1 MSDSLDNLLKDFSK
15 EEILEA
21 YTKALDNSEEEDF
34 WKDKIL
40 PYLDA
45 ILSVLKPLQKQNL
58 LFNPEGKKEKILTPE
73 LFFRWADLVCLR
85 QIAFILESSNEK
97 NTLVRTEYKNMP
109 YTQIDLETL
118 GKYLSSYGVNL
129 SDENSLDFPV
139 SNYNLHTGML
149 TTIKT
154 LIK

>member
-1 MSDSLDNLLKDFSK
+1 MAKLLSELLENSSP
-15 EEILEA
+15 EEIIKA
-21 YTKALDNSEEEDF
+21 YKSALDISEEEDF
-34 WKDKIL
+34 WKEKII
-40 PYLDA
+40 PYIDA

-58 LFNPEGKKEKILTPE
+58 LFTPEGKRAEVLTSE

-85 QIAFILESSNEK
+85 QIAFILESSNEQ
-97 NTLVRTEYKNMP
+97 NRLVKTEYENMP

-129 SDENSLDFPV
+129 SDENSLDFPI

-154 LIK
+154 LIN

>member
-1 MSDSLDNLLKDFSK
+1 MSYSLDNLLKDFSK

-58 LFNPEGKKEKILTPE
+58 LFNPEGKKEKTLTLE